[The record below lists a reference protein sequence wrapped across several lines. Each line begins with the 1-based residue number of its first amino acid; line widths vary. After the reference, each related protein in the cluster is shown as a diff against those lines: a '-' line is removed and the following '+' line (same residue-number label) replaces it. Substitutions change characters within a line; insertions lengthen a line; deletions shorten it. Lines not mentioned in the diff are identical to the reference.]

1 MAIIS
6 YAQNF
11 EDVMLWRALG
21 HVENGFYI
29 DIGAQDPII
38 DSISLAFYERGWRGI
53 HVEPTAHYAALLRQH
68 RPDETVLQVA
78 VGARAGIIKFF
89 EIPESGIST
98 ADETV
103 AEQHRS
109 RGFNLLEISVPC
121 VTLATVLQSCAKKE
135 VHWLKV
141 DVEGMEEQV
150 LKGWKP
156 SRVRPWLVVVESTL
170 PLTQIESY
178 ESWEPMLLKYGYSF
192 AYFDGLNRYYV
203 SHAKKELQAAFSTP
217 PNVFDAFS
225 VSGTAST
232 DVHRFLVDRHRDE
245 IATMS
250 ERMADQVKRESEA
263 VSAAFADKHLAEAAN
278 EKLLLEHKEK
288 EARIAEKFDSREREI
303 VALLASVQEG
313 STRQMAAMNQ
323 HREID
328 LAATALAQ
336 KRLMF
341 LEDERVTR
349 ERHFSEQLARVR
361 ETMETQLAKVRSD
374 FESQTSQLIDRSAR
388 LLDERESVL
397 RSELQVAREKGQLRT
412 QELVDRERA
421 LVDQLAAVKEEV
433 KHSSRELLRSHEARE
448 NSLLSELNAHRETAE
463 RGRVDA
469 GTRAQLLIENAQLSA
484 ETAHA
489 ESRAQLLRMID
500 RETENSQNLMRLHA
514 EMLRQSEEQA
524 RIYFDRENTLRGELS
539 SQLSYQLQSVEQISN
554 AFKEREREVKT
565 DLGTALRQTDVLSEQ
580 LSLCK
585 CQIEAA
591 QDRERALNQS
601 ISESLREVKNYQG
614 AIARLESSMSWRLT
628 APFRRLF
635 SLLRLSKSDA
645 EGHGDLRRGD
655 EHSLQRSD
663 RSSGSEFA
671 NNYFSQSNVDMH
683 ASPSSPISDIERPMI
698 KISHVNHLLELHD
711 VELVH
716 ACYQSMLGRAP
727 DDEGRKF
734 YLARLRSG
742 VANTDIVFEI
752 AQSTEARTK
761 VLQMAGL
768 REFVASYRP
777 AGVGGFRAAFA
788 RLWRVERLA
797 NRLENEFARS
807 REFDAWTEKR
817 VAERLNHLEN
827 VVSALNEPGLAR
839 LSQQTTAAIENKL
852 HLISA
857 ETNNR
862 FDQMEAAVS
871 NLHQSFSR
879 QMETLI
885 EGRPKKARKSETE
898 DLPEIS
904 SELASDGE
912 PVRRESTNTH
922 LTHGVDQFEP
932 TPAILFPLGAGS
944 RKLYY
949 YIDHTAVCPVNT
961 GMQRVA
967 RRLAR
972 ALLEAGEQLDF
983 VKWDPAQRGFT
994 LVNRDEIA
1002 HFSLWHGPS
1011 LKAAE
1016 IQRYPAAGDTT
1027 VTIEKH
1033 SFGEAHWLIVPEV
1046 THITY
1051 QAHAM
1056 TLDVLMEAKRLGLRS
1071 AFVYYDATPLR
1082 RAELAAM
1089 ATSHETY
1096 MQQLL
1101 LADLIVPI
1109 SNWSARD
1116 LASYF
1121 HIHEK
1126 AVLTPTP
1133 RIVAIPLPGE
1143 SQLAPRV
1150 MRVIDPSENQKLIVC
1165 VGSITPHKNQ
1175 LALVRAF
1182 EKFCESHPETEWQL
1196 SLAGNLH
1203 PDLADDIRLATKG
1216 NARIQYLEHIPDE
1229 QLDELYRRCAFT
1241 VFPSVEEGF
1250 GLPILESLWYGK
1262 PCICANFGAM
1272 GEVAEGGGC
1281 YTIDMRNDDELLRAV
1296 NILITTPDKL
1306 KKLSKE
1312 AIKRDILGWSDYGQ
1326 QFIAQLND
1334 VGDPIK
1340 RLGVIYYWVDHT
1352 VTFYKNTGIQRVVR
1366 GLARA
1371 LMEQGLKLV
1380 PVKWDQS
1387 TNRFF
1392 SPSTADLE
1400 YLSKWNG
1407 PAVSS
1412 WAEWPMPEQC
1422 SQKDWLLIPELILY
1436 LDDQQLSLLKKHI
1449 SEIGLRCAWI
1459 FYDAIPWKMH
1469 EIFPA
1474 SFTEAHGRYMEW
1486 LSKFE
1491 LIFPISDFSR
1501 GDLISFLGGTS
1512 RRTPSLEQRIQT
1524 CVLPGEFHESDRVTT
1539 YEKQLPNIVKILCV
1553 GTVEPRKNH
1562 LLLLSAFAK
1571 AATWST
1577 RRVELYIVGR
1587 STVPEL
1593 AEEVRRITELAPNIF
1608 WEQEADDT
1616 RLHALFLECDFTV
1629 YPSLEEGF
1637 GLPILESLWNAR
1649 PCICRNSGAMAEVAM
1664 AGGCLMVDTADEASL
1679 AHAIYR
1685 LTEDHGLRTQLAIEA
1700 ISLPFKK
1707 WGEYARE
1714 VATRMV
1720 SERHVPL
1727 TQSLPVLLREDAFY
1741 DQLVNLPH
1749 RPLLSV
1755 CISTYNRAKWL
1766 ALNLHNLAN
1775 LLPNPSEEIEIV
1787 VCDNTSTDDTQEVVK
1802 PYLPRTD
1809 FRYYR
1814 NPENVGMLGNLRV
1827 TAHHARGQYIW
1838 ILGDDD
1844 LVRPGGIENVLQA
1857 IRKKPGLALVYLN
1870 YGYTR
1875 EEDATSITDLDKFF
1889 REAPPIC
1896 PPSGDIVGTVS
1907 EISTESENFFT
1918 AIYCLVFRR
1927 DHAMRAYSQNIE
1939 GRPFSTLLTCIPTT
1953 YYALNFMMNE
1963 PACWLGQPQ
1972 LVVNLNV
1979 SWMKYAPLWILE
1991 RIPEAYDLAE
2001 RMGANAEKV
2010 DRWRNH
2016 TLSSVLPFFK
2026 EIYEDD
2032 KECNS
2037 EYFLPSRLIG
2047 RIKHLDKFADQV
2059 QAMKTIYESA
2069 HLAGHSKAQIP
2080 SAQIF
2085 RSF

>member
-21 HVENGFYI
+21 HVDKGFYI
-29 DIGAQDPII
+29 DIGAQDPVV
-38 DSISLAFYERGWRGI
+38 DSVSLAFYEKGWRGV
-53 HVEPTAHYAALLRQH
+53 HAEPTAHYAALLRQY

-78 VGARAGIIKFF
+78 VGVRAGIIKFF

-98 ADETV
+98 ADETI

-121 VTLATVLQSCAKKE
+121 VTLATVLQSCGKRE
-135 VHWLKV
+135 VHWLKI

-156 SRVRPWLVVVESTL
+156 SRIRPWIVVVESTL

-178 ESWEPMLLKYGYSF
+178 ESWEPTLLKYGYSY

-217 PNVFDAFS
+217 PNVFDGFS
-225 VSGTAST
+225 ISGTAST
-232 DVHRFLVDRHRDE
+232 DFHRFLAARHRE
-245 IATMS
+245 EVATLS
-250 ERMADQVKRESEA
+250 GRITEQTRRESEA
-263 VSAAFADKHLAEAAN
+263 LSAAFASKQAAEAAN
-278 EKLLLEHKEK
+278 VELLLEYRER
-288 EARIAEKFDSREREI
+288 EERIAEKFDSREREVI
-303 VALLASVQEG
+303 SLLAAVQED
-313 STRQMAAMNQ
+313 STRQLAAMNQ
-323 HREID
+323 QLD
-328 LAATALAQ
+328 TTLAEAALVR
-336 KRLMF
+336 KRVTV
-341 LEDERVTR
+341 LEDEMVTR
-349 ERHFSEQLARVR
+349 ERHFSEQLARIR
-361 ETMETQLAKVRSD
+361 ETMDAQLAKVRSD
-374 FESQTSQLIDRSAR
+374 FESQKSQLIDHSAR

-397 RSELQVAREKGQLRT
+397 RSELQVAREEGQLRT

-421 LVDQLAAVKEEV
+421 LVDQLAAVKEEM
-433 KHSSRELLRSHEARE
+433 KYSLRELLRSHEVRE
-448 NSLLSELNAHRETAE
+448 NSLLSELNAHREAAE

-469 GTRAQLLIENAQLSA
+469 DKRAQLLIENARLSA
-484 ETAHA
+484 EAAHA
-489 ESRAQLLRMID
+489 ESRAQLLQMID
-500 RETENSQNLMRLHA
+500 RETENSHNLARLHS
-514 EMLRQSEEQA
+514 EMLRQGEEQV
-524 RIYFDRENTLRGELS
+524 RIYLDRENTLRGELS
-539 SQLSYQLQSVEQISN
+539 SQLSYQLHSFEQISN
-554 AFKEREREVKT
+554 AFKERERELKT
-565 DLGTALRQTDVLSEQ
+565 DLGAAIRQADVLSEQ
-580 LSLCK
+580 LSLSK
-585 CQIEAA
+585 RQMEAA

-601 ISESLREVKNYQG
+601 ISESLRELKNYQG
-614 AIARLESSMSWRLT
+614 AIAHLESSMSWRLT
-628 APFRRLF
+628 APFRRFF
-635 SLLRLSKSDA
+635 SWLHLNKNNA
-645 EGHGDLRRGD
+645 ESHGGLGRGD
-655 EHSLQRSD
+655 EPSLERLD
-663 RSSGSEFA
+663 HFSGSEFV

-683 ASPSSPISDIERPMI
+683 VPPFSPIPAIERTMI

-716 ACYQSMLGRAP
+716 ACYQSMLDRAP
-727 DDEGRKF
+727 DEDGGKF

-742 VANTDIVFEI
+742 VANADIVFEI
-752 AQSTEARTK
+752 AQSAEARTK
-761 VLQMAGL
+761 ALQMAGL
-768 REFVASYRP
+768 REFVDSYRP

-807 REFDAWTEKR
+807 REFDVWTERR
-817 VAERLNHLEN
+817 VAERLNDLESA
-827 VVSALNEPGLAR
+827 VSALNEAGLAR
-839 LSQQTTAAIENKL
+839 LSQQTTAAIGNKL
-852 HLISA
+852 HLVGA

-871 NLHQSFSR
+871 NLHQSFSH
-879 QMETLI
+879 QMEVLI
-885 EGRPKKARKSETE
+885 EAQSKHNRNGDAEALSEK
-898 DLPEIS
+898 S
-904 SELASDGE
+904 SELAAHQE
-912 PVRRESTNTH
+912 PVQRESANMQLIH
-922 LTHGVDQFEP
+922 SVDQFEP
-932 TPAILFPLGAGS
+932 TSTIVFPLGTGS

-949 YIDHTAVCPVNT
+949 YIDHTAICPVNT

-972 ALLEAGEQLDF
+972 ALLEAGEQLYF
-983 VKWDPAQRGFT
+983 VKWSAVLSGFT
-994 LVNRDEIA
+994 LVDRDELA
-1002 HFSLWHGPS
+1002 HFSRWHGPA
-1011 LKAAE
+1011 LEAAE
-1016 IQRYPAAGDTT
+1016 VQRYPAAGDATFA
-1027 VTIEKH
+1027 IERH
-1033 SFGEAHWLIVPEV
+1033 SFGEAHWLVVPEV

-1051 QAHAM
+1051 QPHAM

-1082 RAELAAM
+1082 RAELAGM
-1089 ATSHETY
+1089 AASHETY

-1101 LADLIVPI
+1101 LADLILPI
-1109 SNWSARD
+1109 SDWSARD

-1133 RIVAIPLPGE
+1133 RIVAMPLPGE
-1143 SQLAPRV
+1143 SQLASRV
-1150 MRVIDPSENQKLIVC
+1150 TRAINISENQKLIVC

-1229 QLDELYRRCAFT
+1229 RLDELYRRCAFT

-1281 YTIDMRNDDELLRAV
+1281 YTIDMRNNDELLRALDL
-1296 NILITTPDKL
+1296 LINTPDKL

-1312 AIKRDILGWSDYGQ
+1312 AVKRDILGWSDYGQ

-1334 VGDPIK
+1334 VGDPLK

-1371 LMEQGLKLV
+1371 LMERGLKLV
-1380 PVKWDQS
+1380 PVKWDQT

-1412 WAEWPMPEQC
+1412 WAEWTMPEQC

-1436 LDDQQLSLLKKHI
+1436 LDDQQLALLKKHI

-1459 FYDAIPWKMH
+1459 FYDAIPWKMR

-1524 CVLPGEFHESDRVTT
+1524 CVLPGEFHESDRVTI

-1577 RRVELYIVGR
+1577 KRVELYIVGR
-1587 STVPEL
+1587 STLPEL
-1593 AEEVRRITELAPNIF
+1593 AQEVRRIAELAPNIF

-1649 PCICRNSGAMAEVAM
+1649 PCICRNSGAMAEVAT
-1664 AGGCLMVDTADEASL
+1664 AGGCFMVDTADEASL

-1700 ISLPFKK
+1700 INLPFKK

-1720 SERHVPL
+1720 SERHVPI
-1727 TQSLPVLLREDAFY
+1727 TQSLPTLLREDAFY

-1766 ALNLHNLAN
+1766 ALNLRNLAN
-1775 LLPNPSEEIEIV
+1775 LLPNPIEEIEIV

-1857 IRKKPGLALVYLN
+1857 IRKNPELALVYLN

-2026 EIYEDD
+2026 EIYEAD

-2059 QAMKTIYESA
+2059 HAMKTIYESA
-2069 HLAGHSKAQIP
+2069 HLAGHPKAQIP
-2080 SAQIF
+2080 SAQMF